1 MNEQKQAEIRRKLE
15 DEDRVRMM
23 REGGED
29 MRAQLEMERVQLS
42 RGGETREAPQLT
54 PQEKTIQGFAR
65 EGTHSG
71 LGETRQAQMAMWG
84 KEGTPRPTE
93 AGQYRAGGG
102 GRPEYEGEY
111 FTTGEDVSREGGI
124 RPPEQAYGEPGRQ
137 ERASSGGYFTSGPDL
152 SGHGGREASA
162 EKARATGGGQ
172 KAEDIAGRA
181 GEAIGRAL
189 RKTVSVTKEIG
200 SGLKKGLEGHK
211 GQGAGDKGQHGM
223 EGPGPTEIKKETYRV
238 ERRGDEK

>member
-84 KEGTPRPTE
+84 KEGAPRPPTE
-93 AGQYRAGGG
+93 TGQYGAGGG
-102 GRPEYEGEY
+102 GRPAYEGEHI
-111 FTTGEDVSREGGI
+111 TTGENVSRESGI
-124 RPPEQAYGEPGRQ
+124 RPAGQA
-137 ERASSGGYFTSGPDL
+137 
-152 SGHGGREASA
+152 
-162 EKARATGGGQ
+162 KATGSGQ
-172 KAEDIAGRA
+172 KVEDIAGRA
-181 GEAIGRAL
+181 GEAIGRAI

-211 GQGAGDKGQHGM
+211 GQKGHEGRAGREGRHGADPSMSEPARKGA
-223 EGPGPTEIKKETYRV
+223 TEIRKETYRV